1 MTIIDL
7 VRLAVWLTFLLLIV
21 GEIIGVFLARRAAKL
36 YVKRHRELEERVAA
50 IERRL
55 QTIGD

>member
-1 MTIIDL
+1 MTIIDF
-7 VRLAVWLTFLLLIV
+7 VRLAVWLTFLLLIA

-36 YVKRHRELEERVAA
+36 YVKRHRELEARVAS

-55 QTIGD
+55 QILES